1 MTGQLRNK
9 WIGAALLGF
18 LIFPAVGLM
27 AADGGTNSQS
37 AQPAVSVTAD
47 KLEYNGKTQVAT
59 ATGNV
64 VIVRDKATM
73 TGNKAVYN
81 LKSAEAD
88 MEGNVVVEQPDMHLD
103 ANKVHSTNR
112 NYIIA
117 TGSVH
122 GINGDKK
129 VNGDQVEYY
138 LDQDYSIVTG
148 NGYLEAQGSQLW
160 ADHIDAWF
168 KQIKAVG
175 TGNVHIESPADH
187 LTAYAGKAVYT
198 QTPNVSDGVIHLTGD
213 VYATQNGN
221 SLTGN
226 DVQIRLADNS
236 VQSMNRS
243 TVVIVPG
250 SE

>member
-1 MTGQLRNK
+1 MTRQLRNK
-9 WIGAALLGF
+9 FIAAALFGL
-18 LIFPAVGLM
+18 LAFPA
-27 AADGGTNSQS
+27 ASHSIADGNQTNQS
-37 AQPAVSVTAD
+37 GQPSVSVTAD

-103 ANKVHSTNR
+103 AEKVHSTNR
-112 NYIIA
+112 NYIVA
-117 TGSVH
+117 TGNVH

-129 VNGDQVEYY
+129 VNGDKVEYY
-138 LDQDYSIVTG
+138 LDKDYSIVSG
-148 NGYLEAQGSQLW
+148 HGYLEAQGSQLW
-160 ADHIDAWF
+160 ADHIDAWL

-187 LTAYAGKAVYT
+187 LTAYAGQAVYT
-198 QTPNVSDGVIHLTGD
+198 QTPSVNDGVIHLTGD

-221 SLTGN
+221 TLTGN

>member
-1 MTGQLRNK
+1 MTRQLRNTVM
-9 WIGAALLGF
+9 GAVLLG
-18 LIFPAVGLM
+18 LLALPAANM
-27 AADGGTNSQS
+27 ITAAGEQNGQS
-37 AQPAVSVTAD
+37 GQPAVSVTAD
-47 KLEYNGKTQVAT
+47 KLEYDGKTQVAT

-64 VIVRDKATM
+64 VIVRDQATM

-88 MEGNVVVEQPDMHLD
+88 MEGNVVVEQPNMHID
-103 ANKVHSTNR
+103 ADKLHSTNR

-117 TGSVH
+117 TGNVH

-129 VNGDQVEYY
+129 INGDQVEYY
-138 LDQDYSIVTG
+138 LDKDYGIVTG
-148 NGYLEAQGSQLW
+148 HGYLEAQGSQLW
-160 ADHIDAWF
+160 ADHIETWM
-168 KQIKAVG
+168 KEIRAVG
-175 TGNVHIESPADH
+175 TGNVHIESPADN

-198 QTPNVSDGVIHLTGD
+198 QTPNVNNGVIHLTD
-213 VYATQNGN
+213 NVYATQNGN

-226 DVQIRLADNS
+226 DIQIRLADNS